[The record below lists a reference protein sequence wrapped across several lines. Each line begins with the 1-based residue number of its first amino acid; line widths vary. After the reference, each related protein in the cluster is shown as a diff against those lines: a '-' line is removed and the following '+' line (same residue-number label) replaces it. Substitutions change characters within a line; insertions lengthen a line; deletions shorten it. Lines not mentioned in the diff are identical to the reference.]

1 MAGISDKAIKSNY
14 AENKYRYNKKELQDK
29 EFSDGGGLN
38 EYDYGAR
45 FQDPQLG
52 VWHNVDPKAEL
63 GRRWSPYVY
72 GVDNPIRFVDPD
84 DMWPGWGDLI
94 KSALN
99 YVVNRVEDA
108 AVNVMHSAV
117 NNVREKASST
127 LKNMTV
133 TPYASAEATIT
144 SGRRVAGDVKKVG
157 GVDINVKSTEVVSA
171 KVELNKGGLEGEAN
185 RVGKEGKMTTS
196 SGGGVD
202 ALYGVSHVNKTTT
215 QIQSDGS
222 EKVVGTSSETT
233 VGGQI
238 YGPIT
243 GNGSYSKETE
253 TEKDGETTTTQTAKA
268 YVGVG
273 AAVGTNYVLDW
284 SLQFGIKIQ
293 VKRTGDH

>member
-14 AENKYRYNKKELQDK
+14 AENKYRYNKKELQNK
-29 EFSDGGGLN
+29 EFSDGSGLE

-45 FQDPQLG
+45 MQDPQLG
-52 VWHNVDPKAEL
+52 IWHNIDPKAEL

-72 GVDNPIRFVDPD
+72 GVDNPVRFIDPD
-84 DMWPGWGDLI
+84 GMWPGWGDLI
-94 KSALN
+94 KGALN
-99 YVVNRVEDA
+99 YVVNKAEAYAENALHHVVNDA
-108 AVNVMHSAV
+108 
-117 NNVREKASST
+117 REKAAST
-127 LKNMTV
+127 LKNLTI

-157 GVDINVKSTEVVSA
+157 GVDINVKSTEVVSG
-171 KVELNKGGLEGEAN
+171 KVELNKSGLHGEAN
-185 RVGKEGKMTTS
+185 RAGQEHKMTTS

-202 ALYGVSHVNKTTT
+202 ALYGVSHVGKTTT
-215 QIQSDGS
+215 QIQPDDT

-243 GNGSYSKETE
+243 GNGSYSRETE

-284 SLQFGIKIQ
+284 SLQLGIKIQ
-293 VKRTGDH
+293 IKKTGDH